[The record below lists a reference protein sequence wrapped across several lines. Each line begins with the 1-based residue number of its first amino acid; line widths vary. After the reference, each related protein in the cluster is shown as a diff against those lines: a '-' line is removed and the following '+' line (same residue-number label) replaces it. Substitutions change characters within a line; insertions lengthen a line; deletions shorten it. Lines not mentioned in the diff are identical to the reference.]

1 MKKWLVGFLIWM
13 VSALLQVNV
22 FHIEHD
28 AYVMLYGAVT
38 MALMILAMTVVD
50 KDGK

>member
-1 MKKWLVGFLIWM
+1 MGFLIWM
-13 VSALLQVNV
+13 VAAFLQANV

-38 MALMILAMTVVD
+38 MGLMILAMYIVD
-50 KDGK
+50 EGETK